1 MKDGV
6 FTSVVPGT
14 TVRLAAGVVML
25 ALAACAPPEEAA
37 SGAEEVSL
45 EALETLE
52 TVAERSG
59 YRETSRYADVMSFL
73 RTVADASPRVGLTT
87 FGYTLEG
94 RALPLAVVGADV
106 TPEAVRSSGKTR
118 VYIQANIH
126 GGEVEG
132 KEASQMLL
140 RALARGEH
148 AEWDESMVLLFAP
161 IYNADGNERVSL
173 ANRTE
178 QLGPV
183 GGVGQRT
190 NAQGYDLNRDHMKL
204 ESPEA
209 RSVVGLFGDYDPHVV
224 IDLHTTNGTHHGYQ
238 LTYSP
243 PLHPATPGP
252 IVDLLRGQLL
262 PDVTSAVKARDG
274 FDFYYYGNIPD
285 EGEPGWY
292 TFDHRP
298 RFGNNYAGLRNR
310 LAILSEAYSYI
321 PFEERVTA
329 TYRFV
334 EEILDW
340 LHAHPGAAQEATGQ
354 AEQAAVIG
362 EELTTRARFARS
374 PQPVEILLAEVVPER
389 HPFTGRPML
398 RRAGESVPQ
407 SMYEYGTFEAT
418 DVERVPDRYYI
429 PAELGGVLE
438 RLAAHGIRTSVLDA
452 SADLQI
458 EEFLVS
464 RSTMAE
470 EEFQGHRERTLE
482 GAYRSVRRTLPAGT
496 VVVSVDQPLGRLAF
510 MLLEPRSDD
519 GLANWNVLDEV
530 LKAAD
535 VYPIVRRANEP

>member
-1 MKDGV
+1 MVQG
-6 FTSVVPGT
+6 G

-37 SGAEEVSL
+37 SSAGEVSV
-45 EALETLE
+45 ETLE

-73 RTVADASPRVGLTT
+73 GKVADASPRVGLTT

-94 RALPLAVVGADV
+94 RALPLAVVGAEA

-140 RALARGEH
+140 RALALGDH

-209 RSVVGLFGDYDPHVV
+209 RSVVGLFNDYDPHVV

-262 PDVTSAVKARDG
+262 PDVTAAVKARDG

-340 LHAHPGAAQEATGQ
+340 LHAHPGAAQEAIRQ
-354 AEQAAVIG
+354 AEQAPIVG

-374 PQPVEILLAEVVPER
+374 PQPVEILLADVVAER

-398 RRAGESVPQ
+398 RRAGDSTSR

-418 DVERVPDRYYI
+418 DVERVPDLYYI
-429 PAELGGVLE
+429 PAELGGVLD
-438 RLAAHGIRTSVLDA
+438 RLAAHGIRTTVLDA
-452 SADLQI
+452 AAAVQV
-458 EEFLVS
+458 EEFVVS
-464 RSTMAE
+464 RSTLAE
-470 EEFQGHRERTLE
+470 DEFQGHRERTLE
-482 GAYRSVRRTLPAGT
+482 GAYRSVARTLPAGT

-519 GLANWNVLDEV
+519 GLANWNVLDEA
-530 LKAAD
+530 LEGAD
-535 VYPIVRRANEP
+535 VYPIVRRAHQP